1 MARAFRVAHVNFLN
15 KERRYTMGILKDF
28 QSALHRIKVNLHPN
42 CLPNYEGT
50 YFAKSDNEATLGI
63 ERICSGM
70 KDRGGFT
77 GRYEDLLE
85 NVKQFLDEAVY
96 QLCDGY
102 SVNLGYFCIYPNI
115 GGTFESVDEPYDE
128 AKHPVTFR
136 FRTNAKL
143 RRMAEHIEVEVKGEC
158 KNKARIGK
166 FTDLDEN
173 SVNKIYVPGDM
184 FSITG
189 SKIKIAGDNP
199 DCGLYFVPEGLP
211 DKAVKVKRIM
221 DNKPSKSTGIAPLT
235 EHTCSRVEIRT
246 QYTGSKTVYL
256 KEPRTITSSFVLDEE

>member
-1 MARAFRVAHVNFLN
+1 
-15 KERRYTMGILKDF
+15 MGIIKDF

-42 CLPNYEGT
+42 CLPHCQGT
-50 YFAKSDNEATLGI
+50 YYAKSDNEASLGI
-63 ERICSGM
+63 ERICSSM

-77 GRYEDLLE
+77 GNYSVLLD

-102 SVNLGYFCIYPNI
+102 SVNLGYFSIYPNI
-115 GGTFESVDEPYDE
+115 GGTFQSVDEPYVK
-128 AKHPVTFR
+128 AKHPVRFR

-143 RRMAEHIEVEVKGEC
+143 RKMADHIVVEIKGEA
-158 KNKARIGK
+158 KNKPRIGK
-166 FTDLDEN
+166 FTDIDEN
-173 SVNKIYVPGDM
+173 SVNKLYVPGDM

-199 DCGLYFVPEGLP
+199 DCGLYFVPEGSP
-211 DKAVKVKRIM
+211 EAAVKVTRIM
-221 DNKPSKSTGIAPLT
+221 DNKPSKITGIAPLT
-235 EHTCSRVEIRT
+235 ECTCSRVEIRT

-256 KEPRTITSSFVLDEE
+256 KEPRTITSSFVLDEEQGLGRSEE